1 MTADAA
7 LAGAAPGSA
16 SPAIRDREPPAWLRG
31 AQKLTP
37 ARARELLAD
46 LESPCPGADADAQR
60 RHSDA
65 QAKKLA
71 LLVFGLGA
79 ANAPAEKLAT
89 PARQS
94 PAASPRQGLSKTEE
108 EHSDAFAAAVAA
120 CASHPD
126 RDVRILAV
134 DALVAIAERDPKAA
148 APHVGALIGLLRD
161 PEDASLALAVLRSET
176 FPARCR
182 AAAAAAATRKVPSS
196 FSAHAFDAFD
206 VLAAAL
212 AARGPDA
219 FARNAAALQ
228 LVDALGPEVA
238 WRHADAVAAFAA
250 AHESRD
256 VRVSGKR
263 KRLPVLDEKA
273 HDDDDEEEEKEEKEE
288 EEADARSGA
297 KKNEEAVPAH
307 GSALCELALRALR
320 RSPEASTRFVA
331 DARRWTVAR
340 GVPESLRNAA
350 TGLVRFADSRNAE
363 IRREMDD
370 MRGRRVSASERAE
383 TNGGDSFSLRPAD
396 APTARKNAPSPVARL
411 PSRERR
417 AFLYDVTPDAA

>member
-79 ANAPAEKLAT
+79 ANAPAEKQTT
-89 PARQS
+89 PKRQS

-108 EHSDAFAAAVAA
+108 EDSDAFAAAVAA

-161 PEDASLALAVLRSET
+161 PEDASLALAALRSET

-196 FSAHAFDAFD
+196 CSAHAFDAFD

-219 FARNAAALQ
+219 FMKS
-228 LVDALGPEVA
+228 V
-238 WRHADAVAAFAA
+238 F
-250 AHESRD
+250 
-256 VRVSGKR
+256 
-263 KRLPVLDEKA
+263 
-273 HDDDDEEEEKEEKEE
+273 
-288 EEADARSGA
+288 
-297 KKNEEAVPAH
+297 
-307 GSALCELALRALR
+307 
-320 RSPEASTRFVA
+320 
-331 DARRWTVAR
+331 
-340 GVPESLRNAA
+340 
-350 TGLVRFADSRNAE
+350 
-363 IRREMDD
+363 
-370 MRGRRVSASERAE
+370 
-383 TNGGDSFSLRPAD
+383 
-396 APTARKNAPSPVARL
+396 
-411 PSRERR
+411 
-417 AFLYDVTPDAA
+417 

>member
-79 ANAPAEKLAT
+79 ANAPAEKQTT
-89 PARQS
+89 PKRQS

-108 EHSDAFAAAVAA
+108 EDSDAFAAAVAA

-161 PEDASLALAVLRSET
+161 PEDASLALAALRSET

-196 FSAHAFDAFD
+196 CSAHAFDAFD

-219 FARNAAALQ
+219 FARNASALQ

-238 WRHADAVAAFAA
+238 WRHADAVAAFVAA
-250 AHESRD
+250 DESRD

-273 HDDDDEEEEKEEKEE
+273 NDDDDDDEEEALKV
-288 EEADARSGA
+288 ANA
-297 KKNEEAVPAH
+297 NEEAVPAH

-320 RSPEASTRFVA
+320 RSPEASTKFVA

-370 MRGRRVSASERAE
+370 MRLRRVSASARVL
-383 TNGGDSFSLRPAD
+383 TNGGDGKFSSQPAD
-396 APTARKNAPSPVARL
+396 KASTAFRKNSPSPVTVP
-411 PSRERR
+411 PSNERR
-417 AFLYDVTPDAA
+417 AFFYDVRPDAA